1 MLRLIAFLLAC
12 AAAAAGLHWIA
23 DRPGVL
29 TIDWQGYQIETSVFQ
44 ALILLALAIALGVL
58 AWNVARSL
66 WKSPATVGQLIH
78 RRRERRGLDA
88 LSEGMIA
95 IGSGDR
101 ALATRAA
108 LQARKS
114 LPNEPLTHLLRAQA
128 AQLHGDSATSRRIFE
143 AMLASPDTE
152 QLGLRGL
159 FVEAQREGEAE
170 AARQFAERALKT
182 NPALGWPVE
191 ALFDLQCR
199 AQDWDGALETL
210 ATGRRHNHID
220 RKVADRRRA
229 VLLAGKAQASEHD
242 NADEALAFALDAHKL
257 APDLVPAAAV
267 AGRILAGQG
276 KTPQA
281 AKVIQRTWALSPHPD
296 LATAYAYARVG
307 DSPSDR
313 VDRVRQLAKLDPNA
327 GEGAIAH
334 ATAAMDARDWKAAR
348 DALQPFLD
356 PSRLTQR
363 IATLMAR
370 IEGGDQGDSGR
381 VREWL
386 ARAVHAPRD
395 PAWTADGVTS
405 ETWAPVSPVTG
416 QIDAFQWRVPVADIS
431 TSGAEIAAERTERLV
446 ALGAPTN
453 SAKPRAAPVAA
464 DVIDIETTV
473 RTVTEDDE
481 PEVIPTRPVAPA
493 RAAEAPQPKTRPIP
507 TPFPARS

>member
-1 MLRLIAFLLAC
+1 MLRLVAFLLSC
-12 AAAAAGLHWIA
+12 AAAAVGLHWLA

-29 TIDWQGYQIETSVFQ
+29 SIDWQGYQIETSVFQ
-44 ALILLALAIALGVL
+44 ALVLLVLTIALGVFL
-58 AWNVARSL
+58 WNLARSL
-66 WKSPATVGQLIH
+66 WKSPATVGQLIT

-101 ALATRAA
+101 SLATRAA

-114 LPNEPLTHLLRAQA
+114 LPNEPLTHLLRAQT
-128 AQLHGDSATSRRIFE
+128 AQLSGDTATSRRIFE

-159 FVEAQREGEAE
+159 FLEAQREGEAE
-170 AARQFAERALKT
+170 PARQFAERALKA
-182 NPALGWPVE
+182 NPALGWPID

-199 AQDWDGALETL
+199 AQDWDAALETL

-229 VLLAGKAQASEHD
+229 VLLAGKAQDLEHD
-242 NADEALAFALDAHKL
+242 SGDEALAFALDAHKL

-267 AGRILAGQG
+267 AGRVLAGKGQ
-276 KTPQA
+276 TAQA
-281 AKVIQRTWALSPHPD
+281 AKVIQRTWKLSPHPD

-313 VDRVRQLAKLDPNA
+313 IERVRQLAKLDPNA
-327 GEGAIAH
+327 SEGAIAL
-334 ATAAMDARDWKAAR
+334 ATAAIDARDWQTAR
-348 DALQPFLD
+348 EALTPYLD

-381 VREWL
+381 VREWF

-395 PAWTADGVTS
+395 PAWTADGVVS
-405 ETWAPVSPVTG
+405 ETWAPISPVTG
-416 QIDAFQWRVPVADIS
+416 QIDAFQWRVPVSEMSATDPS
-431 TSGAEIAAERTERLV
+431 LVAERTERLV
-446 ALGAPTN
+446 ALGAPRPQT
-453 SAKPRAAPVAA
+453 KPTKVA
-464 DVIDIETTV
+464 DDIIDIETTI
-473 RTVTEDDE
+473 RTVPADSEYDE
-481 PEVIPTRPVAPA
+481 IISPQATASRPSPEPT
-493 RAAEAPQPKTRPIP
+493 PKTRPIP
-507 TPFPARS
+507 IPART

>member
-12 AAAAAGLHWIA
+12 LVAAAGLGWLSDQKGSVA
-23 DRPGVL
+23 
-29 TIDWQGYQIETSVFQ
+29 IDWRNYQVDITVFQ
-44 ALILLALAIALGVL
+44 AVVFLMLATALGVFL
-58 AWNVARSL
+58 WNITRSL

-101 ALATRAA
+101 VLATRAA
-108 LQARKS
+108 QQARKS

-128 AQLHGDSATSRRIFE
+128 AQLQGDGATSRRIFE

-159 FVEAQREGEAE
+159 FVEAQREGEME
-170 AARQFAERALKT
+170 AARQFAERALKI

-199 AQDWDGALETL
+199 AQDWDGALATL
-210 ATGRRHNHID
+210 ATGRRHNQID

-229 VLLAGKAQASEHD
+229 VLLAGKAQAAEHD
-242 NADEALAFALDAHKL
+242 NADEALAFAMDAHKL

-267 AGRILAGQG
+267 AGRILAGRG

-281 AKVIQRTWALSPHPD
+281 AKVIQRAWELSPHPD

-307 DSPSDR
+307 DSPFDR
-313 VDRVRQLAKLDPNA
+313 IERVRQLAKMDPNA
-327 GEGAIAH
+327 SEGAIAL
-334 ATAAMDARDWKAAR
+334 ATAAIDARDWKIAR
-348 DALQPFLD
+348 EALKPFLD

-370 IEGGDQGDSGR
+370 IEGGDGDSGR

-395 PAWTADGVTS
+395 PVWTADGVIS

-446 ALGAPTN
+446 ALGAPSTTA
-453 SAKPRAAPVAA
+453 AKPRAAPA
-464 DVIDIETTV
+464 DVIDIETTL
-473 RTVTEDDE
+473 RTVTDDGE
-481 PEVIPTRPVAPA
+481 IETAPPGPPTPRPAETPA
-493 RAAEAPQPKTRPIP
+493 AKTRPIP
-507 TPFPARS
+507 IPVPARR

>member
-1 MLRLIAFLLAC
+1 MLRLVAFLLAC
-12 AAAAAGLHWIA
+12 AAAAIGLHWLA
-23 DRPGVL
+23 DQKGSVS
-29 TIDWQGYQIETSVFQ
+29 IDWHDYQIDITVFQ
-44 ALILLALAIALGVL
+44 AVVFLMLATALGVFL
-58 AWNVARSL
+58 WNLSRSL
-66 WKSPATVGQLIH
+66 WKSPATVGQLIT

-88 LSEGMIA
+88 ISEGMIA

-101 ALATRAA
+101 SLAARAA

-114 LPNEPLTHLLRAQA
+114 LPNEPLTHLLRAQT
-128 AQLHGDSATSRRIFE
+128 AQLQGDTATSRRIFE

-159 FVEAQREGEAE
+159 FLEAQREGEAE
-170 AARQFAERALKT
+170 PARQFAERALKA

-229 VLLAGKAQASEHD
+229 VLLAGKAQAAEHD

-267 AGRILAGQG
+267 AGRLLAGKG

-281 AKVIQRTWALSPHPD
+281 AKTIQRTWELSPHPD
-296 LATAYAYARVG
+296 LAAAYAFARVG

-313 VDRVRQLAKLDPNA
+313 VERIRQLAKMDPNA
-327 GEGAIAH
+327 GEGAIAL
-334 ATAAMDARDWKAAR
+334 ATAAIDARDWKTAR
-348 DALQPFLD
+348 DALAPFLD

-386 ARAVHAPRD
+386 ARVVHAPRD
-395 PAWTADGVTS
+395 PAWTADGVIS

-431 TSGAEIAAERTERLV
+431 APDPLLVAERTERLI
-446 ALGAPTN
+446 ALGAPRPQ
-453 SAKPRAAPVAA
+453 SKPAKVVDDA
-464 DVIDIETTV
+464 IDIETTI
-473 RTVTEDDE
+473 RTVTDDVD
-481 PEVIPTRPVAPA
+481 PEVVASSSAKQRPADTA
-493 RAAEAPQPKTRPIP
+493 TKARPIP
-507 TPFPARS
+507 IPART